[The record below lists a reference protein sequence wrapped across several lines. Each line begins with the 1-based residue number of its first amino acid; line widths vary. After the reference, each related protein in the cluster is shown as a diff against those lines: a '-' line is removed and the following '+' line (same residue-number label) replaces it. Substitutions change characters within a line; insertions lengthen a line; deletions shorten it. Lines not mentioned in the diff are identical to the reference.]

1 MTETKDIRVKLTL
14 KQTQCWDA
22 FWNNINIS
30 ILFGGAMGGG
40 KSYIGCLLLDS
51 FASWVIETFKL
62 QPDKYPINLGFMG
75 RNRAVDFNDTTLE
88 TWKRLIPQSH
98 YYIRSQDK
106 EIVIEDRV
114 KYAFGGLDREEDVSK
129 FSSAEFAVV
138 FIDQAEECS
147 RDNIAVLMSRF
158 RLQINGIP
166 LPYKSLFTANPKNC
180 FLKDEFVLG
189 SDPKKIFIPA
199 LPAENPYLP
208 VTYHDTLK
216 EAFKHRPE
224 LLLAYLEGSWD
235 SLEGADI
242 VIKDI
247 WIRDAARVTKS
258 YIGRPKRVFG
268 VDVARFGDDTTVCY
282 CLDDTDIED
291 EMIFGQK
298 DTMYTAGKIHIWA
311 QEKHPDLIGVDVG
324 GGLGAGVADRLREM
338 GNNVLDFNSAEK
350 AEEETKY
357 HNLRAEMYWNTG
369 RRFAEKDIKLTW
381 QGKSGED
388 KDLARELSSA
398 SYLVRNGKI
407 LIEPKEKIKER
418 LGRSPDKA
426 DAYIIG
432 LRTLNDA
439 VIAESYGDWRD
450 DDYKAKCSPYVGL

>member
-1 MTETKDIRVKLTL
+1 MELRVNLTD
-14 KQTQCWDA
+14 KQTACWYA
-22 FWNNINIS
+22 FFNPLINS
-30 ILFGGAMGGG
+30 ILFGGALGGG
-40 KSYIGCLLLDS
+40 KTFIGCWLLFQ
-51 FASWVIETFKL
+51 FAIQIIEKYKL
-62 QPDKYPINLGFMG
+62 PITKYPIPLGFMG
-75 RNRAVDFNDTTLE
+75 RNQGVDFSKTTLE
-88 TWKRLIPQSH
+88 IWKRIIPQDQ
-98 YYIRSQDK
+98 YYIREQNKEIIFQDK
-106 EIVIEDRV
+106 I
-114 KYAFGGLDREEDVSK
+114 KYFYGGLDREEDISK
-129 FSSAEFAVV
+129 FSSAEFAVI
-138 FIDQAEECS
+138 FIDQAEECD
-147 RDNIAVLMSRF
+147 RDKLSMLRARK
-158 RLQINGIP
+158 RLKINDEP
-166 LPYKSLFTANPKNC
+166 LPYKELFTANPKNC
-180 FLKDEFVLG
+180 WLKDEFVLG
-189 SDPKKIFIPA
+189 NDPKKIYIPA
-199 LPAENPYLP
+199 LPTENPHLPKDYL
-208 VTYHDTLK
+208 DTVK

-224 LLLAYLEGSWD
+224 QLLALLEGSWD

-247 WIRDAARVTKS
+247 WIRDATRVVKS

-311 QEKHPDLIGVDVG
+311 QEKHPDLIGVDVI
-324 GGLGAGVADRLREM
+324 GLGAGVADRLREM

-357 HNLRAEMYWNTG
+357 YNLRAEMYWNTG

-398 SYLVRNGKI
+398 SYLIRNGKI

-432 LRTLNDA
+432 LHTLNNA
-439 VIAESYGDWRD
+439 VIEESYGDWRED
-450 DDYKAKCSPYVGL
+450 DWKAKCSPYVGI

>member
-1 MTETKDIRVKLTL
+1 MINNKIRVKLTL

-22 FWNNINIS
+22 FWNNINIA

-40 KSYIGCLLLDS
+40 KSFIGCLLCDS
-51 FASWVIETFKL
+51 YASWVIENFNL
-62 QPDKYPINLGFMG
+62 QPNKYPINLGFMG
-75 RNRAVDFNDTTLE
+75 RERAVDFNKTTLE
-88 TWKRLIPQSH
+88 TWKRNIPQSH
-98 YYIRSQDK
+98 YIIRSQDK

-114 KYAFGGLDREEDVSK
+114 KFSFGGLDREEDVSK
-129 FSSAEFAVV
+129 FSSAEFGLV
-138 FIDQAEECS
+138 FLDQAEECKK
-147 RDNIAVLMSRF
+147 DNIAVLMSRF
-158 RLQINGIP
+158 RQKVNGIP
-166 LPYKSLFTANPKNC
+166 LPYKKLFTANPANC
-180 FLKDEFVLG
+180 WLKDEFVLG
-189 SDPKKIFIPA
+189 NDPHKIYIPA
-199 LPAENPYLP
+199 LPTDNLENLP
-208 VTYHDTLK
+208 ASYIPSLK

-224 LLLAYLEGSWD
+224 LLLAFIEGSWD

-247 WIRDAARVTKS
+247 WIRDAANVVKT

-311 QEKHPDLIGVDVG
+311 MEKKPDLIGVDVI
-324 GGLGAGVADRLREM
+324 GLGAGVADRLREM
-338 GNNVLDFNSAEK
+338 GDDVLDVNTAEK
-350 AEEETKY
+350 AEEDTKY
-357 HNLRAEMYWNTG
+357 YNLRAEMWWNTG

-381 QGKSGED
+381 KGKSGED
-388 KDLARELSSA
+388 RDLAKELSSV
-398 SYLVRNGKI
+398 SYLIRNGRI

-426 DAYIIG
+426 DAYLIG
-432 LRTLNDA
+432 LYTLDNA
-439 VIAESYGDWRD
+439 VITEDYNDYD
-450 DDYKAKCSPYVGL
+450 DDYKSKCNRYTGL